1 VSEENKALVRRE
13 EELFSGGNL
22 DVADEIYAP
31 DYVGHAPSNPE
42 DVRGLEAAK
51 QAASDYRQA
60 FPDLRVTVED
70 LIAEGDR
77 VAARLRFRGT
87 HLGELNGIAPTGR
100 RVDCTGIVISRI
112 EEGKIA
118 EDWANLESTWAHR
131 LMVLTL
137 AAVIG
142 LALFTVGALGHP
154 FSGAARIGTGAFELI
169 LERFDT
175 SKLSH
180 LR

>member
-1 VSEENKALVRRE
+1 MLESFRAPPGKRVGRKEVPVSEENKALVRRE
-13 EELFSGGNL
+13 EEELFSGGNL
-22 DVADEIYAP
+22 DAADEIYAA
-31 DYVGHAPSNPE
+31 DYVGHDPSNPE

-51 QAASDYRQA
+51 QAAADYRQA

-87 HLGELNGIAPTGR
+87 HLGELNDIAPTGR

-118 EDWANLESTWAHR
+118 EDWANFDDLGMMQQLR
-131 LMVLTL
+131 
-137 AAVIG
+137 VITEPG
-142 LALFTVGALGHP
+142 QRP
-154 FSGAARIGTGAFELI
+154 P
-169 LERFDT
+169 T
-175 SKLSH
+175 S
-180 LR
+180 

>member
-1 VSEENKALVRRE
+1 MSEENKALVRRQ

-31 DYVGHAPSNPE
+31 DYVGHDPSNPE

-51 QAASDYRQA
+51 RAASDYRQA

-87 HLGELNGIAPTGR
+87 HLGELDGIAPTGR
-100 RVDCTGIVISRI
+100 RVDCTGIVVSRI
-112 EEGKIA
+112 EEGRIA
-118 EDWANLESTWAHR
+118 EDWANFDDLGMMQQLGVIAEAGQRPTTTTST
-131 LMVLTL
+131 T
-137 AAVIG
+137 
-142 LALFTVGALGHP
+142 T
-154 FSGAARIGTGAFELI
+154 
-169 LERFDT
+169 T
-175 SKLSH
+175 SSSSSS
-180 LR
+180 